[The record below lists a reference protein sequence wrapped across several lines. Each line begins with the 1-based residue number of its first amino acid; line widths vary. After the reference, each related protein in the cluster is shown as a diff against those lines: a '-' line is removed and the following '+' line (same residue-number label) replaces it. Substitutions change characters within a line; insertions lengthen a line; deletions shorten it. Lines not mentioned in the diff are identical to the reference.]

1 MLYISELIG
10 EKYRTWGKG
19 KVFLTAPT
27 GLGKTTFILSE
38 LLPYLQARKKKLLI
52 LCNRKLLRDQYWY
65 AAVQKFDNY
74 GELAS
79 AVDIMTYQS
88 LAEVLKNDGSLK
100 DVLFGYEVICCDEA
114 HYFYADSDFNGFGTY
129 VMLQALILTG
139 LSRQMIFMSGT
150 MKEVQPLISQTLKAA
165 IEKRKSQLPY
175 FPYEE
180 YGREYMLDFSYLA
193 DYSRFECYY
202 SEDIDTLCDVIAK
215 DRKKTVFFID
225 NKKRAAEIKEKCI
238 KQGKLNSA
246 QIKIFNAENLE
257 ENCNQETVKK
267 LVMCNSLEPQ
277 ILITTSV
284 LDNGV
289 SIQDEEVGN
298 AVIVTDS
305 QISFLQ
311 MLGRIRAGYGERIK
325 LIFLLRDVKE
335 FEKKELKYEKDVH
348 RIEEIDNI
356 PIDLKRFKFL
366 SVVWEQ
372 SDVELAD
379 FYRKILVC
387 TKREFECYLGTSKK
401 AELAYGD
408 SKFCINN
415 FAKEKIGNDYLLTS
429 RFHVLAMKDSK
440 NVIYEQMK
448 WIGKEKGE
456 LAELTSDY
464 WEKRRAE
471 YRKDLLIPQ
480 KFTNEQMQEWKISL
494 TEQHRKIFFSDIVEK
509 NGSFSK
515 EKLKKILARESMELI
530 EDDSDG
536 RKTYSIEEVI
546 GVLTREKD

>member
-1 MLYISELIG
+1 MLYISELIE

-27 GLGKTTFILSE
+27 GFGKTTFILSV

-65 AAVQKFDNY
+65 AAVQKFDSY

-88 LAEVLKNDGSLK
+88 LAETMKNEGSLK
-100 DVLFGYEVICCDEA
+100 EVLWGYEVICCDEA

-129 VMLQALILTG
+129 VLLQALILTG
-139 LSRQMIFMSGT
+139 LSRQMIFMSAT
-150 MKEVQPLISQTLKAA
+150 MKEVQPLISQTLKTAT
-165 IEKRKSQLPY
+165 EKRKCQAPY

-180 YGREYMLDFSYLA
+180 YGREYMFDFSYLA
-193 DYSRFECYY
+193 DYKRFDCYY
-202 SEDIDTLCDVIAK
+202 SRDIDSLCDAIAK
-215 DRKKTVFFID
+215 DKKKTVFFLD
-225 NKKRAAEIKEKCI
+225 NKKQAAEIKEKCI
-238 KQGKLNSA
+238 KQGKLNSV

-267 LVMCNSLEPQ
+267 LVMCNSLEPK

-289 SIQDEEVGN
+289 SIEDEEVGN

-325 LIFLLRDVKE
+325 LIFLLRDAKE
-335 FEKKELKYEKDVH
+335 FEKKELKYEKDVQ
-348 RIEEIDNI
+348 RIRELEKF
-356 PIDLKRFKFL
+356 PVDLKRFKFL

-372 SDVELAD
+372 TDVELAD
-379 FYRKILVC
+379 LYRKMLVC
-387 TKREFECYLGTSKK
+387 TKRDFEFYLGGNKK
-401 AELAYGD
+401 VELVYGD
-408 SKFCINN
+408 SKFCLNN
-415 FAKEKIGNDYLLTS
+415 FAKEKIGNDYLLIS
-429 RFHVLAMKDSK
+429 RFHVLAMKDCK

-448 WIGKEKGE
+448 WIGKEQDE
-456 LAELTSDY
+456 LLELPSDF
-464 WEKRRAE
+464 WEEQHCE
-471 YRKDLLIPQ
+471 YRKFLLMPQ
-480 KFTNEQMQEWKISL
+480 RFSNEEMQKWKISL
-494 TEQHRKIFFSDIVEK
+494 TEKYRKYFFADIVEK
-509 NGSFSK
+509 NCSFSK
-515 EKLKKILARESMELI
+515 EKLKKILLKENLELI
-530 EDDSDG
+530 EDDTTG
-536 RKTYSIEEVI
+536 RKLYSVVEMN
-546 GVLTREKD
+546 G